1 MDINSHLI
9 LISFHDL
16 ESKIIKS
23 YIRKYCYCDYPVV
36 YNILKQM
43 KLIRSSQHPSKIE
56 IHDNI
61 RSRSALL
68 WCLEKI

>member
-36 YNILKQM
+36 YNIL
-43 KLIRSSQHPSKIE
+43 I
-56 IHDNI
+56 
-61 RSRSALL
+61 
-68 WCLEKI
+68 